1 MREYVES
8 VLRRK
13 KSIPYKPSVRGKH
26 IESILGTC
34 ENMTKKGF
42 NLNNTI
48 PHSVR
53 LVNPFIFHMKIVRN
67 EYAFTFQ
74 NWIWATKKLV

>member
-1 MREYVES
+1 M
-8 VLRRK
+8 
-13 KSIPYKPSVRGKH
+13 IPYKPYVCRKH
-26 IESILGTC
+26 AESILGTC

-53 LVNPFIFHMKIVRN
+53 LVHP
-67 EYAFTFQ
+67 
-74 NWIWATKKLV
+74 